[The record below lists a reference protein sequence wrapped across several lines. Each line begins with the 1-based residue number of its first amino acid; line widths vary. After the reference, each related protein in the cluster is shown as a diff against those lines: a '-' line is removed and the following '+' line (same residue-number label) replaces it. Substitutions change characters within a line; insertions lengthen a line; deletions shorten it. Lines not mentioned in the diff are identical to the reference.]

1 MNFHLQ
7 EFENLSINENNV
19 KNKFPEFRAGDT
31 IEVRTKTVEGEK
43 VRIQTFQG
51 IVIQRRHPGTTNE
64 TFTVRKFVEGVAV
77 ERIFPIYSPIID
89 EITIVKHGIVRR
101 ARLFYLRNPKF
112 KRKIKNKFISNKN
125 KGVDKSWK

>member
-125 KGVDKSWK
+125 KGVDKS

>member
-1 MNFHLQ
+1 M
-7 EFENLSINENNV
+7 
-19 KNKFPEFRAGDT
+19 
-31 IEVRTKTVEGEK
+31 
-43 VRIQTFQG
+43 
-51 IVIQRRHPGTTNE
+51 
-64 TFTVRKFVEGVAV
+64 

-125 KGVDKSWK
+125 KGVDKS